1 MHDWTLTFVGP
12 EVKAARP
19 TPVQR
24 GTKSLVVKAER
35 RELTKA
41 DLEASDAVVL
51 FNPGVGHPNLAEG
64 WVPALEAIRASGRP
78 LLVTGHSE
86 MDSRRDLTALEA
98 RYGPLRFAAPPCQ
111 NPFRSRVVIV
121 DPADATH
128 MTSANAWAFVVE
140 GL

>member
-1 MHDWTLTFVGP
+1 MEEWTLTFVGP
-12 EVKAARP
+12 EVKPARP
-19 TPVQR
+19 TPIQR
-24 GTKSLVVKAER
+24 GTKSLAVKAGR

-41 DLEASDAVVL
+41 DLDEADAVVL

>member
-1 MHDWTLTFVGP
+1 MWFRAL
-12 EVKAARP
+12 RP
-19 TPVQR
+19 YRLPNR
-24 GTKSLVVKAER
+24 LGIDAEELER
-35 RELTKA
+35 RLQTRTFSNCTPA
-41 DLEASDAVVL
+41 QASSL
-51 FNPGVGHPNLAEG
+51 G
-64 WVPALEAIRASGRP
+64 WVPALEAIKASGRP

-98 RYGPLRFAAPPCQ
+98 CYGALRFAAPPCQ

>member
-1 MHDWTLTFVGP
+1 M
-12 EVKAARP
+12 A
-19 TPVQR
+19 
-24 GTKSLVVKAER
+24 VKAER

-41 DLEASDAVVL
+41 DLEAADAVVL
-51 FNPGVGHPNLAEG
+51 FNPGVGHPNLQDG